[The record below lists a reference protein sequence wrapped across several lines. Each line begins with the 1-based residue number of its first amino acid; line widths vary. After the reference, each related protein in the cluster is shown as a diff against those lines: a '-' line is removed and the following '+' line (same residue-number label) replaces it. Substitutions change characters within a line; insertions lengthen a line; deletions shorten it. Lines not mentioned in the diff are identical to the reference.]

1 MVIGLDKFIS
11 HFKGMEDNYVLI
23 GGCACDVWLTDKGLP
38 FRLTKD
44 LDMVIIVEALQP
56 EFVKAF
62 WDFIKQGHYKSL
74 IESSDKPK
82 FYRFKG
88 PEEAYFPFMIELL
101 SKNNLDL
108 PEDIY
113 LTPIPTDADI
123 SSLSAILLDDEY
135 YKFILNE
142 KIIIKNIPIVPP
154 QCLIPL
160 KARAHLDLKKRKES
174 GDNTVKGKDIK
185 KHRNDIFRLLSSIAP
200 ANHYDLP
207 ESIASDIEEFL
218 VTLPPES
225 KDWDAIQAALKDAG
239 MQLITPEK
247 SIKRIKSI
255 FNIR

>member
-11 HFKGMEDNYVLI
+11 HFKEMEDNYVLI
-23 GGCACDVWLTDKGLP
+23 GGAACDVWLTDQGLP

-44 LDMVIIVEALQP
+44 LDMVIIVEALQS

-74 IESSDKPK
+74 IESSDRPK

-88 PEEAYFPFMIELL
+88 PKDEQFPFMIELL

-108 PEDIY
+108 PQDIQ

-135 YKFILNE
+135 YKFILDE

-160 KARAHLDLKKRKES
+160 KARAHLDLKKRKSE
-174 GDNTVKGKDIK
+174 GDASVKDRDIK
-185 KHRNDIFRLLSSIAP
+185 KHRNDVFRLSSSIAP
-200 ANHYDLP
+200 ADHYDLP
-207 ESIASDIEEFL
+207 ESIASDIQKFL
-218 VTLPPES
+218 TTLPPES
-225 KDWDAIQAALKDAG
+225 QDWNAIKAALKDAG
-239 MQLITPEK
+239 MQLPSPEE
-247 SIKRIKSI
+247 SIRRIKDI
-255 FNIR
+255 FNIS